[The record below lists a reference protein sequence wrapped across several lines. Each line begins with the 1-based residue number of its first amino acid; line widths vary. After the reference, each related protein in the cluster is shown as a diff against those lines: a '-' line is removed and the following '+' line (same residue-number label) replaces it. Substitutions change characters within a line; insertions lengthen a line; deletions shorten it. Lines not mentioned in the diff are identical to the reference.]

1 MIIPGI
7 YIGLISSLVTELL
20 KLIPFLSKTD
30 ERKRAVAFI
39 LAFLICLGYLAS
51 QAGYQSEDIAVLIL
65 AALSSSFAIYKT
77 IVQPVVALAKPC
89 GRFASKVI
97 KRVRS

>member
-1 MIIPGI
+1 MIVPGI

-30 ERKRAVAFI
+30 ERKRVVAFI
-39 LAFLICLGYLAS
+39 LAFLICFGYLAS
-51 QAGYQSEDIAVLIL
+51 QAEFQSEEFAVLIL

-89 GRFASKVI
+89 GRFAT
-97 KRVRS
+97 RVVKQIRS